1 MHRHLLLFLILA
13 AAAQE
18 THAAWTVVT
27 YADEEAGTETR
38 VARIENGDGYS
49 LEIYRDA
56 NDVIRTRFNMNPLV
70 RLGEGTCPTFQ
81 VDDRKAGNR
90 SINDAPCIMQGQWA
104 EYVLGYITD
113 DKVTS
118 TDMHNLMNG
127 NNITYRFILQESGYD
142 ETKFSLA
149 GSKRILQEVLG
160 KNLVV
165 STEQNQP

>member
-1 MHRHLLLFLILA
+1 MILA
-13 AAAQE
+13 AAAPGA
-18 THAAWTVVT
+18 HAAWTVVT

-38 VARIENGDGYS
+38 VARIENRDGYS

-70 RLGEGTCPTFQ
+70 RLGEESCPTFQ
-81 VDDRKAGNR
+81 VDGRQAGNR
-90 SINDAPCIMQGQWA
+90 SINDAPCIMQGNWA

-113 DKVTS
+113 DKVAS
-118 TDMHNLMNG
+118 TEMHNLMNG

-142 ETKFSLA
+142 ETTFSLA

-165 STEQNQP
+165 TTE